1 MAHEAL
7 LALAYER
14 QNGLLAAAR
23 ARHQAQ
29 EGRATD
35 RSLMTRLTG
44 VLRPRPGWE
53 PTRSPRRRAWRG
65 IRPTRPQRARPD
77 CVIE

>member
-1 MAHEAL
+1 MMAHEAQ

-14 QNGLLAAAR
+14 QNELLAAAR

-29 EGRATD
+29 ERRATN

-44 VLRPRPGWE
+44 VLRPRPGWQ
-53 PTRSPRRRAWRG
+53 PTGSTRRRTSRG
-65 IRPTRPQRARPD
+65 SDQRGRTGPVPTA
-77 CVIE
+77 